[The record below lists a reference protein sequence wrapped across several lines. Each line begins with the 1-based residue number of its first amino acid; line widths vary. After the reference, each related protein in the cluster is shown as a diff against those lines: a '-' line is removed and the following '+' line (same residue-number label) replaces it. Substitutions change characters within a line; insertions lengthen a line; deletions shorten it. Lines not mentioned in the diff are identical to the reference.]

1 MALILNI
8 DTATTNASVCISNGT
23 EILSLETSSDQK
35 NHASFIQPAI
45 KKVME
50 FVGISFNQL
59 EAISVSGG
67 PGSYTG
73 LRVGLSTAKGLCYAT
88 GKRLIM
94 VNTLEV
100 MAFACIK
107 TTQDA
112 DRFLYCP
119 MIDARRMEVFTAIYN
134 ASLAN
139 IIAPS
144 SVILEGDSF
153 GDILAENTVIFFG
166 NGSFKFSNIV
176 SHQNALFSEVKH
188 NASDLAVLASKYLE
202 EERVANLAYS
212 EPFYL
217 KEFFSR

>member
-1 MALILNI
+1 M
-8 DTATTNASVCISNGT
+8 

-45 KKVME
+45 KKAMDEASV
-50 FVGISFNQL
+50 SFNQL
-59 EAISVSGG
+59 DAIAVSAG

-88 GKRLIM
+88 GKQLIM

-100 MAFACIK
+100 MAVACIK
-107 TTQDA
+107 ATKSA
-112 DRFLYCP
+112 ENFLYCP

-134 ASLAN
+134 IALTN

-144 SVILEGDSF
+144 SVILEENSF
-153 GDILAENTVIFFG
+153 WEVLANNIVIFFG
-166 NGSFKFSNIV
+166 DGSFKFSNIA
-176 SHQNALFSEVKH
+176 SHQNALFSDVKH
-188 NASDLAVLASKYLE
+188 NASDLAAVASKYLE
-202 EERVANLAYS
+202 EGRVANLAYS